1 MAGRRALPTSNM
13 ENTRKMNAMRK
24 IDYKERVVKSIQDH
38 RRKLEIR
45 RNAWALAGK
54 TAMIALSA
62 YLVLSYL
69 FGIGIVSGEGMYPRM
84 RDGDIVV
91 FYRLEAE
98 HNVKDVI
105 AFERNGELIY
115 GRIVAL
121 GGDAVDLNEDGQ
133 LLVNGS
139 VQQEEVFFATS
150 AEGRATA
157 LPVTLSANEVFVLG
171 DNREYSL
178 DSRDFGPI
186 MTEEIVGKVI
196 SVLRNRGL

>member
-1 MAGRRALPTSNM
+1 
-13 ENTRKMNAMRK
+13 
-24 IDYKERVVKSIQDH
+24 
-38 RRKLEIR
+38 LEVR

-54 TAMIALSA
+54 TAMIALCTF
-62 YLVLSYL
+62 LTLSYL
-69 FGIGIVSGEGMYPRM
+69 FGFGIVNGEEMYPRL
-84 RDGDIVV
+84 RDGDMVI

-98 HNVKDVI
+98 RNIKDVI
-105 AFERNGELIY
+105 AFERNGELAY

-121 GGDAVDLNEDGQ
+121 GGDTVDLNEDGQ

-150 AEGRATA
+150 AEGRATVF
-157 LPVTLSANEVFVLG
+157 PVVLQENEVFVLG

-186 MTEEIVGKVI
+186 RVEEVVGKVI